1 MAEQLYTMA
10 NTRIFIGSAPM
21 AAKLEVEPSDFGAV
35 NWVEIGGLYNVGELG
50 GDQAINE
57 FELINSDW
65 MMKTKGTRNGGTMT
79 NQFIPL
85 ALDPGQK
92 LVLQAIEDKCGVY
105 PIKIE
110 RGADCSPEAT
120 VTFTIADPGV
130 VTWAGHGFLAGQPVS
145 FSTETGQLP
154 TGIDSG
160 VVYYVVN
167 PSTDTFEVAATPGGT
182 PIETTG
188 TTSGTIIGSAPPAGM
203 TDLFQALVTDGARS
217 GGGKNDA
224 YLRTWN
230 FAVNGRVI
238 TV

>member
-21 AAKLEVEPSDFGAV
+21 AAKLEVEPTDFAAV
-35 NWVEIGGLYNVGELG
+35 SWVEIGGLYNVGELG

-85 ALDPGQK
+85 ALDSGQQ
-92 LVLQAIEDKCGVY
+92 LVLEAIEDKCGVY
-105 PIKIE
+105 PIKVE

-120 VTFTIADPGV
+120 VTITIADPGV

-145 FSTETGQLP
+145 FSTEDGQLP
-154 TGIDSG
+154 TGIDSD
-160 VVYYVVN
+160 VVYYVVS
-167 PSTDTFEVAATPGGT
+167 PTTDEFSVAATAGGT

-188 TTSGTIIGSAPPAGM
+188 TTSGTIIGSASPAGM

-217 GGGKNDA
+217 GGSKNDA